1 MSTTILF
8 NSQNFPCV
16 SGNANNVPKTFFFP
30 LATVYRHSGLI
41 PLASFKFFVL
51 LVVKMAGQTSHGYA
65 FSIFANASQH
75 PYTKQAS
82 FSMLWVVSPVHI
94 SPGPF
99 ADIKQRIP
107 CLRSPCECWRG
118 TLFQSLGQC
127 LSFFDLFVWSNA
139 PFWKISTQV
148 TKVY

>member
-1 MSTTILF
+1 MTIKYQQWYYLIPRI
-8 NSQNFPCV
+8 S
-16 SGNANNVPKTFFFP
+16 NVLVEKRTMLQSFFFFC
-30 LATVYRHSGLI
+30 RHSGLI
-41 PLASFKFFVL
+41 PPASFKFFVL

-65 FSIFANASQH
+65 FCIFTNPSQH
-75 PYTKQAS
+75 PYTKQAC
-82 FSMLWVVSPVHI
+82 FSVLWVVSPVHI
-94 SPGPF
+94 SPGPV
-99 ADIKQRIP
+99 ANIKQRIP
-107 CLRSPCECWRG
+107 CLRSPCECWRS

>member
-1 MSTTILF
+1 MSTIILS
-8 NSQNFPCV
+8 NSQNFLCV
-16 SGNANNVPKTFFFP
+16 SGKANNVPKMGFLQDIRVSFAP
-30 LATVYRHSGLI
+30 
-41 PLASFKFFVL
+41 ASFKFFVL

-65 FSIFANASQH
+65 FSIFTNPSQH

-82 FSMLWVVSPVHI
+82 FSVLWVVSPLHI